1 MRPRHPLPRLWLFT
15 DERMGEALLPAIG
28 RLPKGRAGVIFR
40 HYHTPEAVRRELLN
54 AVSRVSRKRRLAL
67 LVAGPDHGLPS
78 WRSEGFHGRT
88 PHKER
93 RKRLRSVPV
102 HSIRE
107 LRQAERAGASL
118 VFLSPVFATA
128 SHPGAGYLG
137 RVRFGRLARSSR
149 LPVMALGGIDHRN
162 FRSLKPLGAC
172 GFGAIDAWI
181 RS

>member
-15 DERMGEALLPAIG
+15 DERMGEALLPAIE

-54 AVSRVSRKRRLAL
+54 AVSRMTRKRRLTL

-78 WRSEGFHGRT
+78 WRSEGVHGRT

-137 RVRFGRLARSSR
+137 RVRFGQLVRSTR
-149 LPVMALGGIDHRN
+149 LPVMALGGVGHRN